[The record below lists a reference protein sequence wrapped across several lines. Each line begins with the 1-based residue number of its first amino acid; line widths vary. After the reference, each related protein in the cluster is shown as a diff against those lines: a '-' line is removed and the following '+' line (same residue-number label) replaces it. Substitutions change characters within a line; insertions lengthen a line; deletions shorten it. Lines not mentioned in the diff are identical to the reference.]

1 MWKATDIS
9 SERETHIEVMEKTNN
24 MLVKLNNQGIK
35 VCAIVTDSAAAYAA
49 SRYFFFLFIIFIII

>member
-9 SERETHIEVMEKTNN
+9 SERETHIEVIEKTNN
-24 MLVKLNNQGIK
+24 ILVKLNNQGIK

-49 SRYFFFLFIIFIII
+49 SKYFFFFFLLFL